1 MSTLPQTP
9 AALREE
15 LLAVFPGYR
24 ERATSAEDAPTFHAV
39 LMDFVPYFGG
49 ELASFSTAQLRSF
62 GTLISAAIEAGGVLE
77 NAFGTCL
84 LEHLHQIRA
93 SKVLQPYL
101 SKRARQA
108 THA

>member
-49 ELASFSTAQLRSF
+49 AGIIFHGAASLVRHSD
-62 GTLISAAIEAGGVLE
+62 
-77 NAFGTCL
+77 
-84 LEHLHQIRA
+84 
-93 SKVLQPYL
+93 
-101 SKRARQA
+101 
-108 THA
+108 